1 MEVNRVN
8 LSISTGLLHRQV
20 STGQRSANGL
30 KDLNLKLA
38 DVEKIGA
45 LALARAHCDALRLSF
60 VHTSR

>member
-8 LSISTGLLHRQV
+8 LSISTGLFHRQV

-38 DVEKIGA
+38 DHVEKNGSPIIVVRVLGPTG
-45 LALARAHCDALRLSF
+45 
-60 VHTSR
+60 V